1 MLLSSPFSYFSEM
14 LSVYRMHVDY
24 RDEQIQEYRR
34 QKMLDA
40 QKQRLYRRAHG
51 MEDLDADEVS
61 GINVQG
67 LVDWDDGLTNPE
79 RARGGRNIDVISG
92 HVAENMG
99 KRRDESKEEWM
110 ARRLREQEDEK
121 SFREE
126 LKRKRQ
132 EDAARAEEERLIR
145 IGAKRF
151 EDEKPRR
158 KLWLGIW

>member
-1 MLLSSPFSYFSEM
+1 
-14 LSVYRMHVDY
+14 MHIDY

-79 RARGGRNIDVISG
+79 RARGGTHLEVISG
-92 HVAENMG
+92 RMAEDMG
-99 KRRDESKEEWM
+99 KRTGETNEELI
-110 ARRLREQEDEK
+110 ARRLRE
-121 SFREE
+121 REE
-126 LKRKRQ
+126 EKEIKEQVKRRKA
-132 EDAARAEEERLIR
+132 EEAARAEEERLIR
-145 IGAKRF
+145 IGAKRP